1 LERKVVEIGGARMIL
16 IDPVS
21 AYMGQKIDTHVN
33 TSVRG
38 VLEPLSELAARL
50 KIAVVAITHPPK
62 SAVKVRALTS
72 SGESRLSNRRQHV
85 MRHDIPR
92 RLTHLEQKA
101 HIFARFVAP
110 GQPHRSSSA
119 RCLDRDQVWERR
131 AAETEEAFERRV
143 SKGLK
148 RHDQSPT
155 VVLFHPESK
164 SDAHHMSEFD
174 I

>member
-1 LERKVVEIGGARMIL
+1 MAQVAAPLTCNPTLELLERKVVEIGGARMIL
-16 IDPVS
+16 IDPIS

-50 KIAVVAITHPPK
+50 KD
-62 SAVKVRALTS
+62 
-72 SGESRLSNRRQHV
+72 G
-85 MRHDIPR
+85 
-92 RLTHLEQKA
+92 
-101 HIFARFVAP
+101 
-110 GQPHRSSSA
+110 
-119 RCLDRDQVWERR
+119 DQVWERR

-148 RHDQSPT
+148 RHDQSPN

-164 SDAHHMSEFD
+164 SGARHMSEFD

>member
-1 LERKVVEIGGARMIL
+1 MERKVVEIGGARMIL

-72 SGESRLSNRRQHV
+72 SGESRLSNKLGA
-85 MRHDIPR
+85 M
-92 RLTHLEQKA
+92 
-101 HIFARFVAP
+101 F
-110 GQPHRSSSA
+110 G
-119 RCLDRDQVWERR
+119 W
-131 AAETEEAFERRV
+131 
-143 SKGLK
+143 
-148 RHDQSPT
+148 
-155 VVLFHPESK
+155 
-164 SDAHHMSEFD
+164 
-174 I
+174 